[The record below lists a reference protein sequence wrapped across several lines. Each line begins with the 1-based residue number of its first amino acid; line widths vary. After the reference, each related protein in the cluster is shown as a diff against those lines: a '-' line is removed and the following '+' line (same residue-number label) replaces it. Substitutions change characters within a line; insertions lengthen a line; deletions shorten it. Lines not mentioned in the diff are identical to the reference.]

1 MTHTNGLDTVASYYD
16 YKKQLRN
23 CANNLDV
30 LRFIAKMLI
39 EIWWNTRLEDKCQH
53 IV

>member
-1 MTHTNGLDTVASYYD
+1 MGDYLANNYD
-16 YKKQLRN
+16 AYKRQLRE

-39 EIWWNTRLEDKCQH
+39 EIWWYTAK
-53 IV
+53 